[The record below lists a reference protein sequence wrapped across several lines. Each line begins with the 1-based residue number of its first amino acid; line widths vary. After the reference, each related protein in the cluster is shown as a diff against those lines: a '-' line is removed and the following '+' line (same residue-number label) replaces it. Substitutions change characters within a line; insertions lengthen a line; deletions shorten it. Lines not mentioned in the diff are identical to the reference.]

1 MKKKLKFEIQHNF
14 SPSGENAQIAG
25 GSRKTGRRGGH
36 CEPSQWAHQGRT
48 YQEDV
53 GKKWDGAGPI
63 PLSGEPRQI
72 LIKNNRHNKASW
84 GFGFTPTVLVF
95 MSVIS
100 STTWCCTVC
109 LNWGWWVRSSAS
121 GSGST
126 SPAWRCAALPHSP
139 PQSHVFTLALFYCGR
154 ARWRVGTKPSRS
166 LFDLRCRRMWSRTS
180 RTRLP
185 SLARSGRWSC
195 KPGRDGGRV
204 RAERRACVCFAR
216 EKFFFSRQRR
226 GGQETRSKKA
236 NISNTVWCKAMY
248 RRSSQKQKTGKT

>member
-1 MKKKLKFEIQHNF
+1 MKFNTIFPPQEKMHKLLEVHERLG
-14 SPSGENAQIAG
+14 GE
-25 GSRKTGRRGGH
+25 
-36 CEPSQWAHQGRT
+36 
-48 YQEDV
+48 EDIV
-53 GKKWDGAGPI
+53 NPAN
-63 PLSGEPRQI
+63 E
-72 LIKNNRHNKASW
+72 LIKEGHIKKMSAKNGTAQDRYLY
-84 GFGFTPTVLVF
+84 LVSRVKF
-95 MSVIS
+95 WLKIIVIINPAGVSALHRLYLFSCLWSS
-100 STTWCCTVC
+100 STTWCSTVY
-109 LNWGWWVRSSAS
+109 LNWDWWVRSSAS

-139 PQSHVFTLALFYCGR
+139 PQTHVFTLALFYCGR
-154 ARWRVGTKPSRS
+154 ARWRVGIKPSRS

-226 GGQETRSKKA
+226 GQDTRSKKA